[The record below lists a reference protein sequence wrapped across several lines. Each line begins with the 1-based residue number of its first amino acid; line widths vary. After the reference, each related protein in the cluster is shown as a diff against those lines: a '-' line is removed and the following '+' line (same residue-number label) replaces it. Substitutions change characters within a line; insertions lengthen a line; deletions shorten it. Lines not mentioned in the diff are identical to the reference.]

1 MYCMYVHSQS
11 LCELVKIWYLA
22 CVLCLPC
29 TQMAEKVERLQKELD
44 QSREDQER
52 LNSDVTALRFDKQ
65 SLETQ
70 VLKAEVRRHT

>member
-1 MYCMYVHSQS
+1 
-11 LCELVKIWYLA
+11 
-22 CVLCLPC
+22 
-29 TQMAEKVERLQKELD
+29 MAEKVERLQKELD